1 MIHHLMAQFSIA
13 SGDEVINVGDFT
25 HWTTPAG
32 AYAGTSLQAYQPLDT
47 DDIQQAVH
55 DDIIS
60 PARSLFG
67 FRNRAPSATQV
78 VPPLHKSNFPDNVCD
93 LIDEATIRYN
103 GVELFSTRKSPYF
116 ELLQPLQARLARSR
130 RGVHVYSFALNP
142 RNTRQPSGASDTSRV
157 KQVELNVKTVN
168 TNADTGAMCTLRV
181 FVVQYNVLRLM
192 GGLGG
197 MEFAS

>member
-1 MIHHLMAQFSIA
+1 M
-13 SGDEVINVGDFT
+13 
-25 HWTTPAG
+25 
-32 AYAGTSLQAYQPLDT
+32 
-47 DDIQQAVH
+47 
-55 DDIIS
+55 
-60 PARSLFG
+60 
-67 FRNRAPSATQV
+67 
-78 VPPLHKSNFPDNVCD
+78 
-93 LIDEATIRYN
+93 
-103 GVELFSTRKSPYF
+103 ELFSTRKSPYF

-157 KQVELNVKTVN
+157 KQVELHVKTVN